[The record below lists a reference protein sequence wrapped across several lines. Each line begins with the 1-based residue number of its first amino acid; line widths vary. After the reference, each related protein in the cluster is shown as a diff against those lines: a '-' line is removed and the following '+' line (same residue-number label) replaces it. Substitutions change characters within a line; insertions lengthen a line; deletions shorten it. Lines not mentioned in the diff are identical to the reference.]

1 MILYIHGFA
10 SCGSGSKVQV
20 LQTHFGQDRVI
31 SPDLPVDP
39 QQAINCLQQIIDTKQ
54 ISLLV
59 GSSLGGYYSEY
70 LNARFNIPSVLINPS
85 TCPFDTLR
93 QYVGMNT
100 NWCSEEK
107 FEWKLEYCDFL
118 KSVYREAPSSSE
130 AYLVLLQSADEVL
143 DYRLAEERYR
153 QHRVIVEQGG
163 NHRFENLADYLP
175 NIDEFIASR
184 SLLGLGDRSEGEPF

>member
-39 QQAINCLQQIIDTKQ
+39 QQAINCLQQVIDTKQ

-85 TCPFDTLR
+85 TRPFDTLR

-163 NHRFENLADYLP
+163 NHRFENLIDYLP
-175 NIDEFIASR
+175 VIDEFLDDFS
-184 SLLGLGDRSEGEPF
+184 